1 LPRTPSAPPLRI
13 LLVDDHPGTLAAL
26 RAALSQYPELHVIGD
41 ARNGRDAI
49 AQANALRP
57 DLVLMDIHLPLL
69 DGVTATSEIKA
80 EGLPSKVILLT
91 DRELAANGTNVFK
104 AGANA
109 FVQKRQSLDSFMSV
123 FSDVASLVVTP

>member
-1 LPRTPSAPPLRI
+1 MLRRQLRVLI
-13 LLVDDHPGTLAAL
+13 ADDHRLFAESLMVALGQDERIIVVGIADDGRQAVELA
-26 RAALSQYPELHVIGD
+26 RE
-41 ARNGRDAI
+41 
-49 AQANALRP
+49 LRP
-57 DLVLMDIHLPLL
+57 DVVLMDLHMPIV

-91 DRELAANGTNVFK
+91 DREVAANGTNVFQ

-123 FSDVASLVVTP
+123 FSDVASLVATP

>member
-1 LPRTPSAPPLRI
+1 MLRRQLRVLI
-13 LLVDDHPGTLAAL
+13 ADDHRLFAESLMVAL
-26 RAALSQYPELHVIGD
+26 GQDERISVVGIADDGRQALELT
-41 ARNGRDAI
+41 RE
-49 AQANALRP
+49 LRP
-57 DLVLMDIHLPLL
+57 DVVLMDIQIPLV

-91 DRELAANGTNVFK
+91 DREVAANGTNVFE

-109 FVQKRQSLDSFMSV
+109 FVQKRQSLDSFMNV

>member
-1 LPRTPSAPPLRI
+1 MLRRQLRVLI
-13 LLVDDHPGTLAAL
+13 ADDHRLFAESLMVAL
-26 RAALSQYPELHVIGD
+26 GQDERISVVGIAD
-41 ARNGRDAI
+41 DGR
-49 AQANALRP
+49 QAVDLTRELRP
-57 DLVLMDIHLPLL
+57 DVVLMDIQLPLL

>member
-1 LPRTPSAPPLRI
+1 MLRRQLRVLI
-13 LLVDDHPGTLAAL
+13 ADDHRLFAESLMVAL
-26 RAALSQYPELHVIGD
+26 GQDERISVVGIAD
-41 ARNGRDAI
+41 DGR
-49 AQANALRP
+49 QAVDLTRELRP
-57 DLVLMDIHLPLL
+57 DVVLMDIHLPLL